1 MSKLRETM
9 KQVMRIATSILIT
22 SATTIILKEKLIA
35 LITVNQI
42 SSIVIF
48 SIVLSAI
55 VMTSYFISTKLF
67 RTTTTLSQVY
77 CNTSFYEQRRNQ

>member
-22 SATTIILKEKLIA
+22 SATTILLKEKLIA

>member
-1 MSKLRETM
+1 MSKFRETI
-9 KQVMRIATSILIT
+9 KKVMRIATSILIT
-22 SATTIILKEKLIA
+22 SATTIALKEKLIA

-42 SSIVIF
+42 SSTVLF
-48 SIVLSAI
+48 SIALSAI

-77 CNTSFYEQRRNQ
+77 CNTSLYKKGE

>member
-1 MSKLRETM
+1 MSKFRETM

-22 SATTIILKEKLIA
+22 SATTILLKEKLIA
-35 LITVNQI
+35 LMTVNQI
-42 SSIVIF
+42 SSNVLF
-48 SIVLSAI
+48 SIAISAI

-77 CNTSFYEQRRNQ
+77 CNTSLYKKGE

>member
-1 MSKLRETM
+1 MSKFRETM

-22 SATTIILKEKLIA
+22 SATTILLKEKLIA

-42 SSIVIF
+42 STTVLF
-48 SIVLSAI
+48 SIALSAI

-77 CNTSFYEQRRNQ
+77 CNTSLYKKGE